1 MIIDGLTKGF
11 RLPGWRVCWVVGPK
25 PLVSAISQSGSFLD
39 GGANHP
45 LQMAAIPLLDPDRVK
60 QDRLS
65 LQRAFKKKRDHV
77 LARLAQMGLE
87 VKVPPQATFYVWLD
101 LEALGAP
108 LHDGLTFFEE
118 LLREK
123 CIVVPGI
130 FFDVNPSHRRNLL
143 DSPCRHFI
151 RLSFG
156 PSMDVLDRGL
166 DAIERVL
173 KRHHE
178 GGTSGT
184 G

>member
-1 MIIDGLTKGF
+1 
-11 RLPGWRVCWVVGPK
+11 
-25 PLVSAISQSGSFLD
+25 
-39 GGANHP
+39 
-45 LQMAAIPLLDPDRVK
+45 
-60 QDRLS
+60 
-65 LQRAFKKKRDHV
+65 
-77 LARLAQMGLE
+77 
-87 VKVPPQATFYVWLD
+87 VPPQATFYIWLD

-118 LLREK
+118 LLKEK

-143 DSPCRHFI
+143 DSPCRHFV

-166 DAIERVL
+166 DAIERVV
-173 KRHHE
+173 KKHRE

-184 G
+184 GWVRAGWGAGSGDRQRYFRAEAGGRRGARYFERGGYRWRVDDAGV